1 MRRARPWLRS
11 GLLLLTAYHLGLGGW
26 LVLAARS
33 FYDSVPT
40 VALYPPFNQHVFF
53 DFGATNLSLAV
64 VLGGAAVIFERRMV
78 LVALAADLVFGVLH
92 LAFHATH
99 LADFTTIEAT
109 VELGALALVVVIP
122 AALMGLVGLLRD
134 DMEV

>member
-1 MRRARPWLRS
+1 MRGARPWLRP

-33 FYDSVPT
+33 FYDGVPT

-64 VLGGAAVIFERRMV
+64 VLGAAAVILERRMV

-99 LADFTTIEAT
+99 LAGFTTIEAT

-122 AALMGLVGLLRD
+122 AALTGLVGLLRD